1 MPDPISRR
9 RLLAAALLP
18 LMTQTNPKPAP
29 IVAEVRATTYPA
41 PAPPKDDDALGRGI
55 QRTMT
60 LLATSTPAH
69 RNHVR
74 ILFYGQSITEQEW
87 SRRVADDLRR
97 RFPHADL
104 KIENRAIGGFASQL
118 LIRPAEHDLYP
129 FYPDLVIFHVYG
141 ANDKYEEIIRNVRT
155 RTTAEVLMQKDH
167 VAAAGI
173 QETPDEKADKGL
185 WWDWMM
191 NHQFLPD
198 IAKKYGC
205 GLVDVRAGWLDYLQ
219 ANDLK
224 PQTLLV
230 DGVHLNDRGNFLMAE
245 LVKRY
250 LIYRPDLPK
259 NDWQNLVRTFTVD
272 KDVMWKNGRL
282 TLPFEGNRVDVI
294 AAPGTTARVLID
306 GKAPSTSPDLYRIT
320 RPQPNPWSPLALVRV
335 DHDRPLVVENWTL
348 TITSVN
354 ADSSRWTY
362 DVSGSVT
369 GADGSGASDA
379 LFISKSGRVK
389 IEPASFFRNPN
400 AAVPNG
406 YEITWQVLPTFADTV
421 TPPKVQEAGRE
432 YATTVAQGLANGPHT
447 LELIAHKNGGSIPVQ
462 AIRVY
467 RPPVK

>member
-1 MPDPISRR
+1 MKSGS
-9 RLLAAALLP
+9 RLLALVALAFAFSASGYPQMNDKTAAVA
-18 LMTQTNPKPAP
+18 PAYS
-29 IVAEVRATTYPA
+29 T
-41 PAPPKDDDALGRGI
+41 PAPPKDKDADALGRGV

-60 LLATSTPAH
+60 LLATSTPTRH
-69 RNHVR
+69 NHVR
-74 ILFYGQSITEQEW
+74 ILFYGQSITEQDW
-87 SRRVADDLRR
+87 SKRVADDLRR

-129 FYPDLVIFHVYG
+129 FYPDLLVFHVYG
-141 ANDKYEEIIRNVRT
+141 ANDKYEEIIRNIRA

-167 VAAAGI
+167 VAAVGV
-173 QETPDEKADKGL
+173 TDKPDEKADKGL

-219 ANDLK
+219 ANSLK
-224 PQTLLV
+224 PQALLK
-230 DGVHLNDRGNFLMAE
+230 DGVHLNDRGNYLMAE

-250 LIYRPDLPK
+250 LVYRPDLPK
-259 NDWQNLVRTFTVD
+259 TDWQNLVRTVTVG
-272 KDVMWKNGRL
+272 KDVKGENGRL
-282 TLPFEGNRVDVI
+282 VVPFDGNRVDVI

-306 GKAPSTSPDLYRIT
+306 GKAPSAFPDLYRIT

-335 DHDRPLVVENWTL
+335 DHDKPLTEENWTL
-348 TITSVN
+348 KITSVN

-362 DVSGSVT
+362 DVSGSVS
-369 GADGSGASDA
+369 GPDGSGASDA
-379 LFISKSGRVK
+379 PFVSRSGRVG
-389 IEPASFFRNPN
+389 IEPESFFRNPN

-406 YEITWQVLPTFADTV
+406 YKIIWQVLPTFTDTLA
-421 TPPKVQEAGRE
+421 PPKAQEVGRE
-432 YATTVAQGLANGPHT
+432 YATTVAQGLPNAKHILEIIVDKNGPV
-447 LELIAHKNGGSIPVQ
+447 PVQ
-462 AIRVY
+462 AVRVY

>member
-1 MPDPISRR
+1 MPNPISRR
-9 RLLAAALLP
+9 SLLGAATLLP
-18 LMTQTNPKPAP
+18 LLPSMNREPA
-29 IVAEVRATTYPA
+29 YPA
-41 PAPPKDDDALGRGI
+41 PAPPPDPDALGRGI

-60 LLATSTPAH
+60 LLATSTPTH
-69 RNHVR
+69 RNKVR
-74 ILFYGQSITEQEW
+74 ILFYGQSITEQDW
-87 SRRVADDLRR
+87 SKRVADDLRR

-104 KIENRAIGGFASQL
+104 EIENRAIGGFASQL

-205 GLVDVRAGWLDYLQ
+205 GLVDVRTGWLDYFK
-219 ANDLK
+219 ANALK
-224 PQTLLV
+224 PQALLK

-250 LIYRPDLPK
+250 LVYRPALPK
-259 NDWQNLVRTFTVD
+259 SDWQGLVRTFTVG
-272 KDVMWKNGRL
+272 KDVQWKNGRL
-282 TLPFEGNRVDVI
+282 VVPFEGNRVDVI
-294 AAPGTTARVLID
+294 AGPGTGKDGAAARVLID
-306 GKAPSTSPDLYRIT
+306 GKAPSAFPDLYRIT

-335 DHDRPLVVENWTL
+335 DHDKPLITEKWTL
-348 TITSVN
+348 KITSVN

-362 DVSGSVT
+362 DVSGSAT

-379 LFISKSGRVK
+379 PFVSKSGRVK
-389 IEPASFFRNPN
+389 IAPESFFRNPN
-400 AAVPNG
+400 TTVPNG
-406 YEITWQVLPTFADTV
+406 YEITWQVLPTFTDTA
-421 TPPKVQEAGRE
+421 TPPKAQEAGRE
-432 YATTVAQGLANGPHT
+432 YPVTVAQGLTNAKHT
-447 LELIAHKNGGSIPVQ
+447 LEIIADGNGGSVPAQ
-462 AIRVY
+462 AVRVY
-467 RPPVK
+467 RPPLK